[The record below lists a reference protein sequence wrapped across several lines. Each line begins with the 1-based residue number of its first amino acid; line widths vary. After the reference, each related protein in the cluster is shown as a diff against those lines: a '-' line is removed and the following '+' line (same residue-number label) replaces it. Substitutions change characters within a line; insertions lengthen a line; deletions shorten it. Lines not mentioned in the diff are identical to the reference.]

1 LLKNKKEDLNK
12 TAIKSGT
19 GYMMANILIRS
30 SAIITAPIFT
40 RILTTSDYGIASNFT
55 AWLNIFLIF
64 TGLALPYSIGVAKID
79 FPTELN
85 KFLASIQTLGG
96 ITAISFLGFA
106 IVFKEQLAVWMS
118 LDEDLVIVMFVY
130 LLVLPSLVFSQERY
144 KFELLY
150 KQNIYI
156 AIFNS
161 LGAIAFCL
169 IFILYVFDDQR
180 YYGRIIGLIF
190 PMFLMGFYFYF
201 KIIKNGWSKN
211 IKKYWAYALKISIP
225 MIPHA
230 LAMVVLNQIDRVMI
244 INYSGSSDAGLYSF
258 GFAYAI
264 LLMIFSNAVLQAYK
278 PWLYISYQKNDID
291 AIKKSNKMITLSV
304 CVITLVIIT
313 MGPEVLSILGT
324 EEFLEAK
331 WVVMPIALSALFQYI
346 YNTYSS
352 LELYHKKTTI
362 IAIGSVF
369 TAIINYFLNSTFI
382 PMYGYAAAA
391 YTTFVSYFILAMF
404 HLFAHRKI
412 CKKAVFNDKFIW
424 LSAMITVIIGFIIS
438 ELYAYFFMRYLFLI
452 IILLIIGI
460 AKKAEVFN
468 AYKLVAQHFNKK

>member
-1 LLKNKKEDLNK
+1 MLKDKKEDLNK
-12 TAIKSGT
+12 MAIKSGS

-40 RILTTSDYGIASNFT
+40 RILTTSDYGIASNFV
-55 AWLNIFLIF
+55 AWLSIFLIF

-85 KFLASIQTLGG
+85 KFLASIQTLGS
-96 ITAISFLGFA
+96 ISAISLLIIA
-106 IVFKEQLAVWMS
+106 LAFKEQLAVWMV
-118 LDEDLVIVMFVY
+118 LDEDLVVVMFVY
-130 LLVLPSLVFSQERY
+130 LLVLPAVVFSQERY

-161 LGAIAFCL
+161 LGAILFCL
-169 IFILYVFDDQR
+169 VFILYVFDNQR

-190 PMFLMGFYFYF
+190 PMFLMGCFFYL
-201 KIIKNGWSKN
+201 KIIKDGWSTN
-211 IKKYWAYALKISIP
+211 IKKYWSYALKISIP

-244 INYSGSSDAGLYSF
+244 INYSGSADAGLYSF

-264 LLMIFSNAVLQAYK
+264 LLLIFSNAVLQAYK

-304 CVITLVIIT
+304 CVITLIIIT
-313 MGPEVLSILGT
+313 MGPELLSILGT

-362 IAIGSVF
+362 IAVGSVF

-382 PMYGYAAAA
+382 PLYGYTAAA
-391 YTTFVSYFILAMF
+391 YTTFASYLILAMF
-404 HLFAHRKI
+404 HLFAYRKI
-412 CKKAVFNDKFIW
+412 CKKV
-424 LSAMITVIIGFIIS
+424 V
-438 ELYAYFFMRYLFLI
+438 
-452 IILLIIGI
+452 
-460 AKKAEVFN
+460 
-468 AYKLVAQHFNKK
+468 